1 MSRAN
6 ETNAHGAPWADAA
19 PVGGAGAVSRLCR
32 GCLLALVAL
41 DCATGPLAAETLPAS
56 GLEVEYFD
64 MIDEAPTFR
73 ARYLAP
79 DLTDPSIEY
88 FALADDMALLCQQE
102 ALPRVAGQ
110 APERIVVSLM
120 SAPVEFGVM
129 APEIRQFFESFRV
142 EGGLCIWE
150 AF

>member
-1 MSRAN
+1 MSCRN
-6 ETNAHGAPWADAA
+6 ESTAHGAPWAGAA

-32 GCLLALVAL
+32 GCVIF
-41 DCATGPLAAETLPAS
+41 LAALACTGAPVASETLPAS
-56 GLEVEYFD
+56 GLEVDFFD

-73 ARYLAP
+73 ARYVAP
-79 DLTDPSIEY
+79 DLTDPSVEY

-102 ALPRVAGQ
+102 ALPRLA
-110 APERIVVSLM
+110 AREPERIVVSLM

-129 APEIRQFFESFRV
+129 TPEIRQFFESFRV